1 VPVSV
6 VKHAKLEL
14 HLRNATGFT
23 VWSVVGGLLSP
34 YINGYYVLFT
44 LPAWLISGVAVSS
57 SAANQ
62 SHIIHFPAT
71 GLDEFKKFS
80 RFPQGLPA
88 EINPRQLEPKSLTR

>member
-14 HLRNATGFT
+14 HLQNATGFT
-23 VWSVVGGLLSP
+23 VWSVAGGLLSP
-34 YINGYYVLFT
+34 YINGYYALFT
-44 LPAWLISGVAVSS
+44 FPAWLISGINVSS

-62 SHIIHFPAT
+62 PHIIHFPAT

-88 EINPRQLEPKSLTR
+88 GIDPGQLEPKPLTR